1 MVDTQAPHESFHG
14 QYAGFFSRSVAFC
27 IDRLIIAG
35 ALAVLSGLVSLVFQQ
50 LRIDDWL
57 GIGPLDLTTA
67 AAVAAAA
74 GAFLDLVY
82 CVGFWLLAGRTPGK
96 QAMGLLVVRT
106 DGQRIRLGAALRRW
120 LGYYVSGI
128 LFLGYLWVLVDDRR
142 QAFHDKL
149 AGTVVVYSRPREMGL
164 TAPMP
169 IRDRLR
175 DRGRRQEAA
184 QAAE

>member
-1 MVDTQAPHESFHG
+1 MEDSQAPAEVLHG
-14 QYAGFFSRSVAFC
+14 QYAGFFSRSLAFC
-27 IDRLIIAG
+27 IDQLVVG
-35 ALAVLSGLVSLVFQQ
+35 GTLSALAAVVGFLVQQ
-50 LRIDDWL
+50 FRIDRWL

-67 AAVAAAA
+67 AALGAAFAA
-74 GAFLDLVY
+74 LFDLVY
-82 CVGFWLLAGRTPGK
+82 CAGFWLLAGRTPGK

-106 DGQRIRLGAALRRW
+106 DGQRIRLGGALRRW

-149 AGTVVVYSRPREMGL
+149 AGTVVVYSRPREMGF
-164 TAPMP
+164 TAPTP

-175 DRGRRQEAA
+175 DRDRRQEAA